1 MKKFLN
7 EVVIGLVLLGL
18 VNLPVYASTSEEKLK
33 TTKNKP
39 IIILDPAFGG
49 KETGAIGEQ
58 ALKEKDVVLDIA
70 LKIEN
75 LLSKRKNIKVYLT
88 RSKDE
93 IVSQKERE
101 KYIQTHNPA
110 LVIRLRLNS
119 SEGKDKWSAD
129 GFSANY
135 DRKNMGS
142 KRVAGIVLKNL
153 EERIL
158 TPNKGM
164 KPAKIYKDIQVPC
177 IEIFLGYITNP
188 NIEAN
193 LRDPNVRQVIA
204 ETICKSIIEY
214 LDINRGE

>member
-1 MKKFLN
+1 MIKYLN
-7 EVVIGLVLLGL
+7 KIIAGLVLLGL
-18 VNLPVYASTSEEKLK
+18 VNLPVYASTLKEKLE
-33 TTKNKP
+33 TAENE
-39 IIILDPAFGG
+39 IVIILDPAFGG
-49 KETGAIGEQ
+49 GETGAIGESG
-58 ALKEKDVVLDIA
+58 LKEKDVVLDIA
-70 LKIEN
+70 LRIEKF
-75 LLSKRKNIKVYLT
+75 LSKRKNIKVYLT
-88 RSKDE
+88 RTKDE
-93 IVSQKERE
+93 TVSQKERE
-101 KYIQTHNPA
+101 EYIKTHNPA

-153 EERIL
+153 EERML

-204 ETICKSIIEY
+204 EIICKSIIEY